1 MTPGADALLV
11 QHQIHLG
18 RPGWRRP
25 GARAGP
31 QFGEA
36 LSIGAPALKAG
47 AMAGRKRG
55 CLIEK
60 EQFGVPVWLHHRH
73 ALPSLEF
80 QAAGDPLPRRPAAPA
95 ERSVG
100 QMEGTAAVAHHQS
113 AMGSGDDGAV
123 RGDAI
128 LEGHFSLLS
137 ATACAVAGLLINPG
151 WVYRP
156 VGSLRHVRAGAQR
169 EVVWHWPGG
178 TLWREL
184 ERARHSTMSSLP
196 RARDQAPDL
205 ASWGRKR
212 NSDNEPPAEEQ
223 AFTLGTRRGVAQFQ
237 GYENWKHWCHPHPVW
252 VKTRT

>member
-1 MTPGADALLV
+1 MRSSCSTKSISGAL
-11 QHQIHLG
+11 
-18 RPGWRRP
+18 
-25 GARAGP
+25 
-31 QFGEA
+31 
-36 LSIGAPALKAG
+36 AG
-47 AMAGRKRG
+47 AGHARVRAHNSAKRSASARRHSKQGRWPAESAVASSRKNSSVYRFGCIIAMRCRPLNSKRQAIH
-55 CLIEK
+55 CRVA
-60 EQFGVPVWLHHRH
+60 QRR
-73 ALPSLEF
+73 LPSVRSGRWK
-80 QAAGDPLPRRPAAPA
+80 APPRLPIISPRWGVAMTAPSGA
-95 ERSVG
+95 TRFWR
-100 QMEGTAAVAHHQS
+100 GT
-113 AMGSGDDGAV
+113 
-123 RGDAI
+123 
-128 LEGHFSLLS
+128 FSLLS

-205 ASWGRKR
+205 ASWERKR
-212 NSDNEPPAEEQ
+212 NSDNEPPAQEQ